1 MCRYAEDMAAGME
14 ETERNFGLQNRHQ
27 AYGESHGNT
36 PERHWE
42 CLSQNR
48 RYRGTAIDTEN
59 NGNPYATKE
68 QEWISN
74 RGLKNKDRLSTY
86 YKK

>member
-1 MCRYAEDMAAGME
+1 ME